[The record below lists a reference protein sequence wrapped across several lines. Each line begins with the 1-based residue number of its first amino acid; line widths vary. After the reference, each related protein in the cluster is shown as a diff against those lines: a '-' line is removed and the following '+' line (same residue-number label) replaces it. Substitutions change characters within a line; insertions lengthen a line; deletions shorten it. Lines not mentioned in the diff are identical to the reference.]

1 MTRFFMLLTL
11 LLSHCQS
18 KSVTTLLHF
27 LENFNF
33 QHLDSV
39 SIDFIKVEMADLSD
53 ESISVFIDEFDKFV
67 KPLSLENP
75 EEEHNRST
83 FHIVPVESMDVSSR
97 NQNCQAKGKFIK
109 ESYKSYLVFG
119 DDNIFPDEETF
130 MNSVNC
136 NFPYQPYVYTFT
148 QKYSYI
154 YDLYEVQ
161 VVSQKFVHLATWNST
176 TRNIR

>member
-1 MTRFFMLLTL
+1 MLLTL

-33 QHLDSV
+33 QHLDSA

-53 ESISVFIDEFDKFV
+53 ESISVFIDEFDKFL

-75 EEEHNRST
+75 EKEHTNRST
-83 FHIVPVESMDVSSR
+83 LHIVPVESMLLNSS
-97 NQNCQAKGKFIK
+97 NQNCQVKGKFIQ

-119 DDNIFPDEETF
+119 DDNIFPDEKTF
-130 MNSVNC
+130 MKSIDC
-136 NFPYQPYVYTFT
+136 YFPYQPYVYTLI
-148 QKYSYI
+148 QKDAY
-154 YDLYEVQ
+154 
-161 VVSQKFVHLATWNST
+161 N
-176 TRNIR
+176 

>member
-1 MTRFFMLLTL
+1 MVLPLLMSYGQATL
-11 LLSHCQS
+11 LP
-18 KSVTTLLHF
+18 TLLNF

-33 QHLDSV
+33 RHLDSA

-97 NQNCQAKGKFIK
+97 NQNCQVKGKFIK

-136 NFPYQPYVYTFT
+136 NFPYQPYVYTLI
-148 QKYSYI
+148 QKDAYS
-154 YDLYEVQ
+154 YDLYELQ
-161 VVSQKFVHLATWNST
+161 IVSQKSVQLATWNNSDG
-176 TRNIR
+176 NIR